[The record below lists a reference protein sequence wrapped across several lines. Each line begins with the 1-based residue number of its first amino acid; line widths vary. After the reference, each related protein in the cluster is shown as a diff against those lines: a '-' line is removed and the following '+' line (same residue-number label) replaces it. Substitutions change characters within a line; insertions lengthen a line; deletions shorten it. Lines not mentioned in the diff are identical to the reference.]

1 METGN
6 VMLSIGYKDDR
17 WCWRYMDTT
26 GYQHDY
32 MTGKNGEGVY
42 IWDWEL
48 NDWKQIATAA
58 EFKACRSRSGMRRKI
73 LKFIGD

>member
-1 METGN
+1 
-6 VMLSIGYKDDR
+6 
-17 WCWRYMDTT
+17 MDTT
-26 GYQHDY
+26 GYHHDY